1 MYHLTECR
9 IEDLLRGEIFLTTQ
23 VIRRKI
29 IGLVTKGSQ
38 AIPRRM
44 PVKLLLVFLK
54 LNQETDSIHLRGQAI
69 IREIGLRTDLKV
81 QL

>member
-1 MYHLTECR
+1 MYHLTGCR
-9 IEDLLRGEIFLTTQ
+9 IEDLPQGEICLTTQ

-29 IGLVTKGSQ
+29 IGLVTRGSQ
-38 AIPRRM
+38 AIPHRT

-54 LNQETDSIHLRGQAI
+54 ISQGTDSIHLRGQAI